1 VSGGGPALK
10 KFLNPIEDMLA
21 ESLRGFARAHENI
34 VALHGMRPCTRRG
47 YAGAAEPFALKQR
60 SCKG

>member
-1 VSGGGPALK
+1 LK
-10 KFLNPIEDMLA
+10 KFLNRVDDMLA
-21 ESLRGFARAHENI
+21 ESLRGFAWAHENI

-47 YAGAAEPFALKQR
+47 YAGAAEHFALKRR